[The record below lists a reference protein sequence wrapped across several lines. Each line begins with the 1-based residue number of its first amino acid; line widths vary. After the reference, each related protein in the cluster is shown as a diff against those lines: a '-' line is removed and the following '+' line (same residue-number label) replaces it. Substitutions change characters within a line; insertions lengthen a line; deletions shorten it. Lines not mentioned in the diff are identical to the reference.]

1 MPKILIPMKKTVIE
15 LKLKEAEVTQA
26 PENKGIDNDVI
37 LVNDYHCPFGEGVPF
52 KSDASTA
59 VLFEKGWVN
68 ISVNMQCYHIE
79 APAILIFLED
89 AVIEYGAQSDDLRSK
104 AIVMSGNFTRSLF
117 QNDSGLAQSLFMSV
131 YRRPVIQLKEDV
143 LFIFDRYFQML
154 EDIIDYRD
162 NPYRL
167 ESARHLTLAMF
178 YGFTYNNYPIHGLRH
193 SSRQDEIVS
202 QFMDLL
208 RIHFKRERE
217 LQFYADTLFISIKHL
232 SNTVKAATGKTAAK
246 WIEDYVIIESKA
258 LLHSTA
264 MSVSQI
270 SDEMGFTD
278 QSLFGKYFKR
288 VTGMSPKEYR
298 K

>member
-1 MPKILIPMKKTVIE
+1 MKKTVIT
-15 LKLKEAEVTQA
+15 LKLKEADVTQTL
-26 PENKGIDNDVI
+26 ENKGIDNDVI

-59 VLFEKGWVN
+59 VLYEKGWVN
-68 ISVNMQCYHIE
+68 ISVNMQRYHIE

-89 AVIEYGAQSDDLRSK
+89 AIIEYGAQSDDLRSK
-104 AIVMSGNFTRSLF
+104 VIVMSGNFTRSLF
-117 QNDSGLAQSLFMSV
+117 QNDSGLAQSLFMTV
-131 YRRPVIQLKEDV
+131 YRRPVIQLKEEV
-143 LFIFDRYFQML
+143 LFVFDRYYQML

-167 ESARHLTLAMF
+167 ETARHLTLAMF
-178 YGFTYNNYPIHGLRH
+178 YGFTYNNYPVKELQR

-208 RIHFKRERE
+208 RLHHKREHE
-217 LQFYADTLFISIKHL
+217 LQFYADALFVSIKHL

-246 WIEDYVIIESKA
+246 WIEDYVITESKA
-258 LLHSTA
+258 LLRSTA

>member
-1 MPKILIPMKKTVIE
+1 MKKTVIT
-15 LKLKEAEVTQA
+15 LKLKEADVTQTL
-26 PENKGIDNDVI
+26 ENKGIDNDVI

-59 VLFEKGWVN
+59 VLYEKGWVN
-68 ISVNMQCYHIE
+68 ISVNMQRYHIE

-89 AVIEYGAQSDDLRSK
+89 AIIEYGAQSEDLRSK
-104 AIVMSGNFTRSLF
+104 VIVMSGNFTRSLF
-117 QNDSGLAQSLFMSV
+117 QNDSGLAQSLFMTV
-131 YRRPVIQLKEDV
+131 YRRPVIQLKEEV
-143 LFIFDRYFQML
+143 LFVFDRYYQML

-167 ESARHLTLAMF
+167 ETARHLTLAMF
-178 YGFTYNNYPIHGLRH
+178 YGFTYNNYPIKERQR

-208 RIHFKRERE
+208 RLHHKREHE
-217 LQFYADTLFISIKHL
+217 LQFYADALFVSIKHL

-246 WIEDYVIIESKA
+246 WIEDYVITESKA
-258 LLHSTA
+258 LLRSTA